1 MYKKCGLPPN
11 AFLHILQVPMSTL
24 QLLALVAAIAAVTH
38 AQSLTVVN
46 DCSESVLLY
55 TQTSYGS
62 ISNYVNVNAGA
73 SVDMGIS
80 TNWDGAVNVG

>member
-1 MYKKCGLPPN
+1 
-11 AFLHILQVPMSTL
+11 MSTL

-38 AQSLTVVN
+38 AQSLTIVN

-73 SVDMGIS
+73 SIDMGIS